1 MPIDGYVVDAGL
13 LVLLIVGR
21 VGTEFIEKHRRLK
34 GFDARAFQL
43 LTDLL
48 VPSAKIFVTP
58 NTLTEA
64 SDLLRQHADPERSW
78 FVAEMRVLV
87 EESDELAVAS
97 VDAVAAEEYMLL
109 GLTDAAILQASSE
122 RIPVLTTDA
131 LLYGAALDRGQ
142 ADAVNFTHRL
152 ALG

>member
-1 MPIDGYVVDAGL
+1 MMDVKQAIQA
-13 LVLLIVGR
+13 
-21 VGTEFIEKHRRLK
+21 
-34 GFDARAFQL
+34 ARTAIR
-43 LTDLL
+43 
-48 VPSAKIFVTP
+48 SAKIFVTL

-64 SDLLRQHADPERSW
+64 FDLLRRHADPEWSC
-78 FVAEMRVLV
+78 FVAELRILV
-87 EESDELAVAS
+87 EESDELVVAS

-122 RIPVLTTDA
+122 RIPVLTTDT